1 MSFLDVAPAGPVQQ
15 IAEGG
20 LFAAILFVA
29 CVALIVIAIIVG
41 VLLLI
46 KRSRKKKEAAAAAQ
60 QAAYAQAPEAPADG
74 NKTE

>member
-1 MSFLDVAPAGPVQQ
+1 MSFLDVAPAGPFES
-15 IAEGG
+15 AGDG
-20 LFAAILFVA
+20 MFTAILFVA

-46 KRSRKKKEAAAAAQ
+46 RRNRKKKEAASAAP
-60 QAAYAQAPEAPADG
+60 QAAFTQASETPADG